1 MSYTNALHLGTAHQ
15 EWLKIL
21 EFYEMDLAILEKRL
35 AEVNDK
41 NTAFES
47 RAEVEHYQNQF
58 IIQRNNIIEL
68 RQCINAHAHEV
79 MIDMQKHVGR
89 VEEHKVDEHHVI
101 EASLLNLERIINEIR
116 HHFNRFLAKWL

>member
-68 RQCINAHAHEV
+68 RQRINAHAHEV

-89 VEEHKVDEHHVI
+89 VEEHKVEDHQVI

-116 HHFNRFLAKWL
+116 HHFNRFLAKWF

>member
-21 EFYEMDLAILEKRL
+21 EFYEIDIHILEKRL
-35 AEVNDK
+35 TEVNQK

-47 RAEVEHYQNQF
+47 RAEVEHFQNQF

-68 RQCINAHAHEV
+68 RQRINAHAHEV